1 MTQLIAFN
9 SCLPFSGQVSGNK
22 GSTMKKGW
30 GGVRDVLEVGPPLAS
45 SVKHCVTL
53 GQSGCLLPS
62 ISGHHGWLISGNISS
77 EPGRFPYPFTITHW
91 GMGRLSPESCAPGLF
106 QEITSLWDG
115 QETPAPCQW
124 LLHSPMCH
132 TSTGSPC
139 YLMDSAHRSPV
150 LPHAGF

>member
-22 GSTMKKGW
+22 GSTMKEGW

-62 ISGHHGWLISGNISS
+62 ISGHHGRLISGNISS

-91 GMGRLSPESCAPGLF
+91 GGSLLRAVLQDSFRKSLPCGMGRRHQRLANGFSIVPCVTPP
-106 QEITSLWDG
+106 QEARVT
-115 QETPAPCQW
+115 
-124 LLHSPMCH
+124 
-132 TSTGSPC
+132 
-139 YLMDSAHRSPV
+139 
-150 LPHAGF
+150 